1 MEEVDLRN
9 IQGLSEREAVEK
21 VKKEGYNELPSQKQR
36 NILQIL
42 WNVLREPMLMLLLGS
57 GLIYIILGEL
67 KDALMLLTFVFVVI
81 GITFYQERKTERA
94 LDALRNLSSPRAL
107 VIRGGNQKRIPGCE
121 VVTDDIIV
129 LREGD
134 RVPADSYVI
143 FNSNLMLDESLLT
156 GEALSVSKSEW
167 DGASHSKQAGG
178 EGLAFVYSGTMI
190 VQGHG
195 LGKVFATGAKT
206 EIGKIGKALE
216 SIREESTLLQKET
229 TKIIKTFALV
239 GLVLCA
245 IVVVV
250 YGLTRGSW
258 INGFLAGL
266 TLSMAMLPEE
276 FSVVLLIFLTLGAW
290 RLSKRQ
296 VLTRQM
302 PAIETLG
309 AATVLCV
316 DKTGTLTHNKM
327 TLSSLFAD
335 GQHCE
340 TKGVDMLDEKFH
352 DLLEFSLLASQRD
365 PFDPIEKEI
374 KTKGEAWLTNTE
386 HLHHTWKL
394 IREYPLS
401 KQLLALSHVWESP
414 DKQSYIIAT
423 KGAPEAIA
431 DLCHFSEVQKG
442 ELTKIVTELADKG
455 LRLLAV
461 AKASFNKT
469 SLPDGQHDF
478 DFKYIGLI
486 GFTDPVRGTV
496 PPAG

>member
-94 LDALRNLSSPRAL
+94 LEALRNLSSPRAL

-229 TKIIKTFALV
+229 TKIIK
-239 GLVLCA
+239 
-245 IVVVV
+245 
-250 YGLTRGSW
+250 
-258 INGFLAGL
+258 
-266 TLSMAMLPEE
+266 
-276 FSVVLLIFLTLGAW
+276 
-290 RLSKRQ
+290 
-296 VLTRQM
+296 
-302 PAIETLG
+302 
-309 AATVLCV
+309 
-316 DKTGTLTHNKM
+316 
-327 TLSSLFAD
+327 
-335 GQHCE
+335 
-340 TKGVDMLDEKFH
+340 
-352 DLLEFSLLASQRD
+352 
-365 PFDPIEKEI
+365 
-374 KTKGEAWLTNTE
+374 
-386 HLHHTWKL
+386 
-394 IREYPLS
+394 
-401 KQLLALSHVWESP
+401 
-414 DKQSYIIAT
+414 
-423 KGAPEAIA
+423 
-431 DLCHFSEVQKG
+431 
-442 ELTKIVTELADKG
+442 
-455 LRLLAV
+455 
-461 AKASFNKT
+461 
-469 SLPDGQHDF
+469 
-478 DFKYIGLI
+478 
-486 GFTDPVRGTV
+486 
-496 PPAG
+496 